1 MLINKIYFQKSFFL
15 TWRLPDPIKSDPVV
29 RKKKFQQIWK
39 EDILINYSNA
49 KNVIFGI
56 NYN

>member
-1 MLINKIYFQKSFFL
+1 MVVL
-15 TWRLPDPIKSDPVV
+15 TNLCNYLMKNIIDSDPVV

-39 EDILINYSNA
+39 EDILINY
-49 KNVIFGI
+49 KNSKNFAFDK